1 MRESGLARKLIPS
14 PAADLVMGGTLSLR
28 ERDLRKQAVDS
39 SNSLKSKLRLHF
51 SCDFKQ
57 EWPLNRA
64 YLDGS
69 KFTVTDSLLP
79 SLMRTAAPC
88 AS

>member
-1 MRESGLARKLIPS
+1 MTAHALSSTANLTEGMCAVIDRAYSADAFGGLI
-14 PAADLVMGGTLSLR
+14 
-28 ERDLRKQAVDS
+28 
-39 SNSLKSKLRLHF
+39 
-51 SCDFKQ
+51 
-57 EWPLNRA
+57 